1 MSKYPHAKVIMCSAM
16 GQQGMV
22 VEAIQSGAKDFIV
35 KPFQADRV
43 IDALKK
49 IIQDG
54 CLQKYVYRKTGKSGI
69 YYRKI
74 FIERQT
80 RTIIM

>member
-1 MSKYPHAKVIMCSAM
+1 M
-16 GQQGMV
+16 GAYL
-22 VEAIQSGAKDFIV
+22 ETSYKFIQRQI
-35 KPFQADRV
+35 
-43 IDALKK
+43 
-49 IIQDG
+49 
-54 CLQKYVYRKTGKSGI
+54 KSGI